1 MELACLQGFKRL
13 RLLDFQPKE
22 RPMSIDRA
30 FTGLVAFAGGM
41 LAGILLAPQSGAATR
56 AKLSEEGRVQLKR
69 MEDQLAVLEK
79 KLSEVGGQVVASGH
93 EMGGK
98 MRESTVGQVLPDVP
112 DSESFK
118 VDDKEVASD
127 LRHLPRK

>member
-1 MELACLQGFKRL
+1 
-13 RLLDFQPKE
+13 
-22 RPMSIDRA
+22 MSIDRA

>member
-1 MELACLQGFKRL
+1 MELACPRGFNRL
-13 RLLDFQPKE
+13 RLHDFHFQE
-22 RPMSIDRA
+22 GPMSIDRA
-30 FTGLVAFAGGM
+30 LTGLFAFAGGM

-69 MEDQLAVLEK
+69 MEDQLASLEK
-79 KLSEVGGQVVASGH
+79 KLAEVGDHVVATSH

-112 DSESFK
+112 DAEAFK